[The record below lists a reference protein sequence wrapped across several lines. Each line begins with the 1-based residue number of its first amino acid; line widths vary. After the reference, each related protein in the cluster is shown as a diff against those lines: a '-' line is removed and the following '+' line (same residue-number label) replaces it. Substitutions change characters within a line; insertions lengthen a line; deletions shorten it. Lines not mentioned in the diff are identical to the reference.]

1 MSYRMCIRLSV
12 RGEDILN
19 TSSRQED
26 NEKKKEYLQ
35 RYSKA
40 KKDLERAELLYKEIM
55 LSFYP
60 SCSIGEMGGM
70 GGSASH
76 ADKDLSDNV
85 AHKEM
90 IKKRYLKKRY
100 QKLKILTEIKN
111 AIERLDDPDEKNVL
125 VHRYILLKRWDD
137 ICLDLDISWRQIH
150 RIHSQALEHFDIPVQ
165 ARQQDKKD

>member
-1 MSYRMCIRLSV
+1 MCIRLSV
-12 RGEDILN
+12 RGDDILN

-35 RYSKA
+35 RYGEA
-40 KKDLERAELLYKEIM
+40 KKDLERAELLYRETM

-60 SCSIGEMGGM
+60 SCSIGGMGGM

-76 ADKDLSDNV
+76 EDKDLSDNV
-85 AHKEM
+85 VHKEM

-100 QKLKILTEIKN
+100 QKLM
-111 AIERLDDPDEKNVL
+111 
-125 VHRYILLKRWDD
+125 HRYILLKRWDD

-165 ARQQDKKD
+165 TRQQDKKD

>member
-35 RYSKA
+35 RYGKA
-40 KKDLERAELLYKEIM
+40 KKDLEREELLYKEAV

-60 SCSIGEMGGM
+60 SCSIGGM
-70 GGSASH
+70 GGSAGH
-76 ADKDLSDNV
+76 EDKDLSDKIV
-85 AHKEM
+85 HEEM

-165 ARQQDKKD
+165 ARQQEKKD